1 MPTTKFLLPYSIA
14 IAILVG
20 CSSQRVPVIERS
32 RGQPDAMNA
41 ASTKNVPLAPVAA
54 GYYRVKRGD
63 TLYRI
68 ALEHGQS
75 YRDVA
80 QWNNLSNPDQIEVDQ
95 VLQVAPMNN
104 GNAKVIVGGP
114 INSHDITTKPL
125 SPDAAKDGTTKDSSA
140 ADKQK
145 ENNKEVASD
154 IRLNWPAIGHIVGTF
169 DDVKNKGLD
178 IAGKVGDPVKAAGD
192 GKIVYA
198 GNGLRGYGNLII
210 IKHNST
216 FLTAY
221 AHNRSLIA
229 KEGEQ
234 VKAGQKIAEMGNS
247 DTDSVKLHFE
257 VRRHGKP
264 VDPMRYLPEK
274 NS

>member
-1 MPTTKFLLPYSIA
+1 MPTTKFLLPCLIA

-20 CSSQRVPVIERS
+20 CSSQRVPVVERS
-32 RGQPDAMNA
+32 RGQPNNVAVP
-41 ASTKNVPLAPVAA
+41 TKNATLAPVGA

-75 YRDVA
+75 YRDIA
-80 QWNNLSNPDQIEVDQ
+80 QWNNLLNPDQIEVDQ
-95 VLQVAPMNN
+95 VLQVAPLNN
-104 GNAKVIVGGP
+104 SNAKVIVGGP
-114 INSHDITTKPL
+114 INSHDITTRPL
-125 SPDAAKDGTTKDSSA
+125 PSDVTKDGAANDSAA

-145 ENNKEVASD
+145 DTTKEGVPD
-154 IRLNWPAIGHIVGTF
+154 MRLNWPAAGKIVGAF
-169 DDVKNKGLD
+169 DDTKNKGLD
-178 IAGKVGDPVKAAGD
+178 IAGKVGDSVKAAAD

-229 KEGEQ
+229 KEGEH

>member
-1 MPTTKFLLPYSIA
+1 MPTTKFLLPYLIA
-14 IAILVG
+14 VAILVG
-20 CSSQRVPVIERS
+20 CSSQRVPVVERS
-32 RGQPDAMNA
+32 RGQPNNA
-41 ASTKNVPLAPVAA
+41 VMPTKNSALAPVGA

-75 YRDVA
+75 YRDIA
-80 QWNNLSNPDQIEVDQ
+80 QWNNLLNPDQIEVDQ
-95 VLQVAPMNN
+95 VLQVAPLNN
-104 GNAKVIVGGP
+104 SNAKVIVGGP
-114 INSHDITTKPL
+114 INPHDITTKPL
-125 SPDAAKDGTTKDSSA
+125 PPDVTKDSAANDSTA

-145 ENNKEVASD
+145 ETTKEAVPD
-154 IRLNWPAIGHIVGTF
+154 MRLNWPAAGKIVGVF
-169 DDVKNKGLD
+169 DDAKNKGLD
-178 IAGKVGDPVKAAGD
+178 IAGKVGDPVKAAAD

-229 KEGEQ
+229 KEGEH
-234 VKAGQKIAEMGNS
+234 VKAGQKIAEIGNS

-257 VRRHGKP
+257 VRRNGKP

>member
-1 MPTTKFLLPYSIA
+1 MPITKLLSYAIT
-14 IAILVG
+14 IAILAG
-20 CSSQRVPVIERS
+20 CSSQRVPVVDRS
-32 RGQPDAMNA
+32 RGQQNVVVP
-41 ASTKNVPLAPVAA
+41 TKNPALAPVGV

-75 YRDVA
+75 YRDIA

-95 VLQVAPMNN
+95 VLQVAPLNN
-104 GNAKVIVGGP
+104 ANAKVVVGGP
-114 INSHDITTKPL
+114 INSHEITTRPL
-125 SPDAAKDGTTKDSSA
+125 PSDATKESATKDSAA

-145 ENNKEVASD
+145 EAAKEVVPD
-154 IRLNWPAIGHIVGTF
+154 LRLNWPAVGKIIGAF
-169 DDVKNKGLD
+169 DDAKNKGLD
-178 IAGKVGDPVKAAGD
+178 IAGKAGDPIKAAGD

-210 IKHNST
+210 IKHNNA

-221 AHNRSLIA
+221 AHNRNLIA

-257 VRRHGKP
+257 VRRYGKP

>member
-1 MPTTKFLLPYSIA
+1 MSITKLLSYVIA

-20 CSSQRVPVIERS
+20 CSSQRVPVVDRS
-32 RGQPDAMNA
+32 RGQQNA
-41 ASTKNVPLAPVAA
+41 TMSTKNTALAPVSV

-75 YRDVA
+75 YRDIA
-80 QWNNLSNPDQIEVDQ
+80 QWNNLTNPDQIEVDQ
-95 VLQVAPMNN
+95 VLQVAPINN
-104 GNAKVIVGGP
+104 SSTKVVVGGP
-114 INSHDITTKPL
+114 INSHDITAKPL
-125 SPDAAKDGTTKDSSA
+125 PSDATKDGATKDLAA
-140 ADKQK
+140 ADKQT
-145 ENNKEVASD
+145 ESNKEVVPD
-154 IRLNWPAIGHIVGTF
+154 MRLNWPAIGQIVGAF
-169 DDVKNKGLD
+169 DDAKNKGVD
-178 IAGKVGDPVKAAGD
+178 IAGKAGDPIKAAGD
-192 GKIVYA
+192 GKVVYA